1 MICLCVFLFFS
12 NSSGVVSRSVV
23 SDSASPQTVAH
34 QAPLSMEF
42 SRQEYWSR
50 LPFPSPEDIPD
61 AGIKPGSPIL
71 QADSLLSYIH
81 PILSSTCNVFV
92 EGISYVSYRISYSLD
107 FADYLS
113 VILAHI
119 SPCPLLLCKLVVGSI
134 G

>member
-1 MICLCVFLFFS
+1 MTPL
-12 NSSGVVSRSVV
+12 
-23 SDSASPQTVAH
+23 TVAH
-34 QAPLSMEF
+34 QASLSLKF

-50 LPFPSPEDIPD
+50 LPFPSPEDLPD

-107 FADYLS
+107 FGDYLS

-119 SPCPLLLCKLVVGSI
+119 SPCPLLLCKLVVGPI